1 MFVSGSP
8 VNVVTHNG
16 RQFRPGQ
23 GNNVY
28 VFPGVGLGTVF
39 CRARRVP
46 DAFFLTAARTLA
58 ALVTTQDLEQGT
70 LYPPLRDIRRIS
82 LAIATSV
89 AECAYQMK
97 LARARRPRSLS
108 EAIAHVMYEP

>member
-1 MFVSGSP
+1 
-8 VNVVTHNG
+8 
-16 RQFRPGQ
+16 
-23 GNNVY
+23 
-28 VFPGVGLGTVF
+28 
-39 CRARRVP
+39 
-46 DAFFLTAARTLA
+46 
-58 ALVTTQDLEQGT
+58 

-108 EAIAHVMYEP
+108 EAIARVMYEP